1 MINKQHVY
9 IKELVKEGVIA
20 TQLECFVKLKG
31 IGLPNIFQY
40 NAGLCTIWL
49 AGDYYDLS
57 GRQCKRQR
65 AVVFENYFKIY
76 HETIEWRNTRQR
88 KLTSDKHE
96 KC

>member
-1 MINKQHVY
+1 M
-9 IKELVKEGVIA
+9 
-20 TQLECFVKLKG
+20 C
-31 IGLPNIFQY
+31 
-40 NAGLCTIWL
+40 L